1 MSGTVVP
8 VTAMGQVR
16 GAAWTRVPAAAA
28 AALGAGAPLVCAPA
42 AAAAGWWSV
51 AGVVLAGLVAL
62 LTAVSL
68 ADLAAQSC
76 LTGVSAH
83 VRTRLGV
90 LPGRMA
96 GVLDIGGRVV
106 GAAAVAG
113 TAGAYLAPSQPKVA
127 AVGVVVVVAAL
138 ALGRVAF
145 SAPSRWVI
153 AGVTIVTLAVFV
165 TTGLAIEPVQQA
177 VAATAGT
184 PGSDDPT
191 GVIAAAGLFAFGFLG
206 VERAVGTRARVG
218 IVAVVVVA
226 VGYLLVCVAALRQ
239 LGGPRLGLSPTPL
252 RDALAAADGAAI
264 DPMLTAGILVGALL
278 AVRTLLSGAGAG
290 LTDLVEAGE
299 LPAAAATRRHLITAV
314 AASAVALMVDPATAV
329 AIAATLLLGA
339 AAFLNS
345 AARTL
350 ARPQRSSWVPTGC
363 CGLALSVV
371 VGVNISTG
379 SLLAAVVVLFIGVGL
394 CTLRVRRAAVADPP
408 E

>member
-1 MSGTVVP
+1 M
-8 VTAMGQVR
+8 TAMGQLR

-28 AALGAGAPLVCAPA
+28 VALGAGAPLVCAPA

-113 TAGAYLAPSQPKVA
+113 AAGAYLLPSQPRVA
-127 AVGVVVVVAAL
+127 AVALVVAVAAL

-153 AGVTIVTLAVFV
+153 TGVTIVTLAVFV

-177 VAATAGT
+177 ASAAAGT

-191 GVIAAAGLFAFGFLG
+191 GIIAAAGFFSFGFLG

-218 IVAVVVVA
+218 VTAAVVVA

-239 LGGPRLGLSPTPL
+239 LGGARLGLSPTPL

-264 DPMLTAGILVGALL
+264 DPMITVGIAVGALF
-278 AVRTLLSGAGAG
+278 AVRALLSGAGAG
-290 LTDLVEAGE
+290 LTDLAEAGE
-299 LPAAAATRRHLITAV
+299 LPAAAAARRHLITAV
-314 AASAVALMVDPATAV
+314 AAAGVALMVDPATAV

-379 SLLAAVVVLFIGVGL
+379 SLLAALVVLVVGAGL
-394 CTLRVRRAAVADPP
+394 CTVRVRRAAAGRTP
-408 E
+408 